1 MHYHTVWR
9 NKVWIFGYEKT
20 SKNTFLPCNVFSETE
35 KAGRTLDLTMFNNY
49 KQLYDMLR
57 KILGIEYL
65 ELSNRIIYKD
75 IGNIMRQVGEEPSR

>member
-1 MHYHTVWR
+1 
-9 NKVWIFGYEKT
+9 
-20 SKNTFLPCNVFSETE
+20 
-35 KAGRTLDLTMFNNY
+35 MFNNY

-57 KILGIEYL
+57 KMLGIEYL